1 MYKIII
7 FSHESDIDGLGSVVL
22 SKIAFQKFDYELFP
36 NTEKL
41 ELKIR
46 EYINNNKLDK
56 YDKIYITDLALC
68 DPSLTMVANS
78 NLKDKVLVFDHHIQ
92 AIIDNLNRYSFT
104 KIIEKENN
112 IKTCGTE
119 LFYKYLID
127 NKLIKKKKIIDT
139 FVEYTRLEDTW
150 EWKQKDTKAHDLSIL
165 FNYIGIDKYIDIMTN
180 KLLNNYK
187 FTYKKEERKIIT
199 TKKKE
204 YNQILKKYIK
214 ETEYFYDEYNNKYG
228 IVYANYEYRNEIAES
243 FKKNNKYNIK
253 YIIIVALDKGEY
265 GQKSYRSV
273 FENFDVNFI
282 ANIHGGGGHPSAA
295 AVNISKEQKEIA
307 LSLNKKE
314 GLKYLAE
321 AKYNE

>member
-1 MYKIII
+1 MNNIII
-7 FSHESDIDGLGSVVL
+7 FSHESDIDGLGSIILGKL
-22 SKIAFQKFDYELFP
+22 SFDNFDYELFP

-46 EYINNNKLDK
+46 EYITNNKLDK

-68 DPSLTMVANS
+68 DPSLTMIANS
-78 NLKDKVLVFDHHIQ
+78 KLKDKVLILDHHIKS
-92 AIIDNLNRYSFT
+92 IMDNLNRYSFT
-104 KIIEKENN
+104 KIIEEEDNT
-112 IKTCGTE
+112 KTCGTE
-119 LFYKYLID
+119 LFYKYLLD

-150 EWKQKDTKAHDLSIL
+150 EWKQKNKKAHDLAIL
-165 FNYIGIDKYIDIMTN
+165 FNSIGIDKYINTMTN

-187 FTYKKEERKIIT
+187 FTYSKEERKIINN
-199 TKKKE
+199 KKKE
-204 YNQILKKYIK
+204 YNKIIRNYIK
-214 ETEYFYDEYNNKYG
+214 NTEYFIDEYNNKYG

-243 FKKNNKYNIK
+243 IKNNNKKEIK

-265 GQKSYRSV
+265 GQKSYRSIY
-273 FENFDVNFI
+273 ENFDVNFI

-321 AKYNE
+321 VKYNE

>member
-7 FSHESDIDGLGSVVL
+7 FSHESDIDGLGSIVL
-22 SKIAFQKFDYELFP
+22 SKIAFKNFDYELFP
-36 NTEKL
+36 NPEKL
-41 ELKIR
+41 ELAFRK
-46 EYINNNKLDK
+46 YIENNKLDK
-56 YDKIYITDLALC
+56 YDKIFITDLSLSE
-68 DPSLTMVANS
+68 PSLTMVANS

-127 NKLIKKKKIIDT
+127 NKFIKKKKIIDT

-150 EWKQKDTKAHDLSIL
+150 EWKQKDTKAHDLAIL
-165 FNYIGIDKYIDIMTN
+165 FNSIGIDKYIDIMTN

-187 FTYKKEERKIIT
+187 FTYTKEERKIINN
-199 TKKKE
+199 KKKE

-273 FENFDVNFI
+273 LENFDVNFI

-321 AKYNE
+321 SKYNE